1 MITITDVL
9 LLILILLTLQI
20 IHTSFKHFKTTTTIM
35 ATLQEIQGSTEALKT
50 VASELTTQVT
60 TLNEKLSST
69 ISATDADSIKAEID
83 SITEGLKTLIPAQG

>member
-1 MITITDVL
+1 
-9 LLILILLTLQI
+9 
-20 IHTSFKHFKTTTTIM
+20 M